1 MAQEI
6 TLKNYSAGEE
16 RFNWITHT
24 VGAALS
30 LAALVLGI
38 VFGAFTGDVWK
49 IVSVS
54 VYGIMLV
61 IMYTMSTLYH
71 ALPVCNAKKIFRIF
85 DHCAIFLL
93 IAGTYT
99 PYTLVTLRQVTGWV
113 GWLIFSIVWAA
124 AVLGIVLNSLDLK
137 KYSKFSMACYII
149 MGWCIVLSIG
159 TLLKGL
165 PTGGLILLLLGGF
178 MYTIGAVVYAVGHKV
193 KYMHSVWHIF
203 VILASIFQFF
213 SIFFYVI

>member
-1 MAQEI
+1 MAQNVI
-6 TLKNYSAGEE
+6 LKTYSVGEE

-30 LAALVLGI
+30 LIALVIGV
-38 VFGAFTGDVWK
+38 VFGALTGDVWK

-54 VYGIMLV
+54 VYGVMLLL
-61 IMYTMSTLYH
+61 MYTMSTLYH

-113 GWLIFSIVWAA
+113 GWVIFGIVWGAA
-124 AVLGIVLNSLDLK
+124 ILGIILNAIDLK
-137 KYSKFSMACYII
+137 KYAKFSMACYII
-149 MGWCIVLSIG
+149 MGWCIVLSIT

-165 PTGGLILLLLGGF
+165 DTGGLVLLLVGGI
-178 MYTIGAVVYAVGHKV
+178 MYTVGAVVYAAGHKV
-193 KYMHSVWHIF
+193 KYMHSIWHIF
-203 VILASIFQFF
+203 VILGSIFQFF